1 MTQNIFIVN
10 LFNIMRKIYKKYI
23 SNKLYIIQNYHGGA
37 NLSIKMLNNTMILGN
52 KKLLT
57 SFFFKIIK
65 GTKLIFR
72 MV

>member
-1 MTQNIFIVN
+1 MTQKIFIVN
-10 LFNIMRKIYKKYI
+10 FFNIMRKIYKKYI
-23 SNKLYIIQNYHGGA
+23 SKELYIILYYHGGA
-37 NLSIKMLNNTMILGN
+37 NLSIKMLNNTMILSN

-57 SFFFKIIK
+57 SFFLKIIK